1 MRNNFNQ
8 SFKLQAVEKALNREE
23 GTSLRAIAR
32 SLGIG
37 SSTLNNWMSKSRKQT
52 LGDYSNQDILTVNGV
67 PSEKRPQDWSIEEK
81 LDLVIRCGSKDEVEI
96 NQLCREPGLY
106 AHHLKQWK
114 AELGNGTMANKQAD
128 GGAAENRQLKSENKE
143 LRKEL
148 RRKEKALAEAAA
160 LLILQKKANRLWG
173 YDEDDSQ

>member
-1 MRNNFNQ
+1 MRNIFNQ

-23 GTSLRAIAR
+23 GVSLRAVAR

-37 SSTLNNWMSKSRKQT
+37 NSTLNNWISKSRKGS
-52 LGDYSNQDILTVNGV
+52 LGEFSNQDLLTVDGV
-67 PSEKRPQDWSIEEK
+67 PCERRPQDWSTEEK
-81 LDLVIRCGSKDEVEI
+81 LDLVIRSGSMNEVEI
-96 NQLCREPGLY
+96 NQLCREQGLY
-106 AHHLKQWK
+106 THHINQWK
-114 AELGNGTMANKQAD
+114 EELSSGSNMNKQTSN
-128 GGAAENRQLKSENKE
+128 AAENRQLKNENRE
-143 LRKEL
+143 LKKEL